1 MQAHKVLFPLVLLFI
16 SHRGTA
22 ADLPGAGAQ
31 IQQIPPTPALTVPR
45 PEIRIMTAPPGVAP
59 AVDDTRFAVQTLR
72 IQGASIYA
80 VDELLAASGFVPG
93 AEVTLAEL
101 QAMAQRIAQRYRDA
115 GYVLAQAYLPPQEVS
130 DGAVNI
136 VVAEG
141 RYGKIA
147 SRNDSGL
154 SNALVAD
161 FLGALHAGEPV
172 MLAPLESSLLQLSDL
187 PGINVSSTLSP
198 GAVPGTADL
207 LVGLSPGP
215 RVSGSVEADNAG
227 SRYSGVYR
235 AGASLQVNHLLGFGD
250 AASVRG
256 LTSNGGLRYGRLGYE
271 LQAGRV
277 RLGAAYSMLDY
288 RLGREFD
295 ILDANGRA
303 SVASLYGSY
312 PLIRSRQTSLH
323 AQLMFE
329 RKGLH
334 DRIDAVASV
343 SDRTVHTLTASLY
356 GNRRDDLAGGGISTG
371 SLALSAGSVD
381 IQTAQQRQVDA
392 LTALTNG
399 AFRKLNLNATRQQQ
413 ITPQFS
419 LYGALTMQAASKN
432 LITAEKMALGGV
444 YAVRA
449 YPEGEAYAD
458 QAVLLTV
465 EGRYRLPTQDFL
477 PAQVHLIAFA
487 DSASGK
493 LNKSPWSDGVRRR
506 TLSGAGLGLTAHE
519 NGNYMVR
526 LYYAHRLGTE
536 RDTPAP
542 DRDGRFWL
550 QAVKFF

>member
-1 MQAHKVLFPLVLLFI
+1 
-16 SHRGTA
+16 
-22 ADLPGAGAQ
+22 
-31 IQQIPPTPALTVPR
+31 
-45 PEIRIMTAPPGVAP
+45 
-59 AVDDTRFAVQTLR
+59 
-72 IQGASIYA
+72 
-80 VDELLAASGFVPG
+80 
-93 AEVTLAEL
+93 
-101 QAMAQRIAQRYRDA
+101 
-115 GYVLAQAYLPPQEVS
+115 
-130 DGAVNI
+130 
-136 VVAEG
+136 
-141 RYGKIA
+141 
-147 SRNDSGL
+147 
-154 SNALVAD
+154 
-161 FLGALHAGEPV
+161 
-172 MLAPLESSLLQLSDL
+172 
-187 PGINVSSTLSP
+187 
-198 GAVPGTADL
+198 VPGTADR

-235 AGASLQVNHLLGFGD
+235 AGASLQVNHLLGFDD

-334 DRIDAVASV
+334 DRIDAIASV
-343 SDRTVHTLTASLY
+343 SDRTVHALTVSLY
-356 GNRRDDLAGGGISTG
+356 GNRRDDLAGGISTG

-413 ITPQFS
+413 VTPQFS
-419 LYGALTMQAASKN
+419 LHGALTMQAASKN